1 MSTLEQE
8 AAYIHERFFGA
19 PAPGE
24 VAARYAAAHRQ
35 YGIVADEGQRRRI
48 EIILDRRLD
57 IEAIELAL
65 RIGRRDRFLTAK
77 IQVLFYLVE
86 VRAAYYHRFVNTE
99 ARRACAWWAIA
110 KAVPATAWK
119 YAKGK
124 WLVRRYGL

>member
-1 MSTLEQE
+1 VSTLEQE
-8 AAYIHERFFGA
+8 AGYIHERFFGG
-19 PAPGE
+19 PAPEE

-35 YGIVADEGQRRRI
+35 YGIAPDDRM
-48 EIILDRRLD
+48 EIILGHRLD

-86 VRAAYYHRFVNTE
+86 VRAAYHHRFVNTQM
-99 ARRACAWWAIA
+99 RRARAWRAIL
-110 KAVPATAWK
+110 KAVPATVWK
-119 YAKGK
+119 YGKGV